1 MKRLFNL
8 IILAAMVAMTSC
20 GGGEKRAALVDTD

>member
-20 GGGEKRAALVDTD
+20 GGGEKRVALVTTD